1 MCMKSSQKVQTFNT
15 SVDLT
20 VSHSYCLMAL
30 CLYSFLHLFYCKIC
44 IWQQSYGFSCIYYH
58 FPLEKF
64 CFSAFLHTN
73 VLQFLISYRSK
84 PLGFVENRAVY
95 ISYSRRDVH
104 LQNLLEVYF
113 YCYFSLISYFFP
125 LYILLM
131 IVRLASLIFDTSM
144 EFRYTCVVL

>member
-44 IWQQSYGFSCIYYH
+44 
-58 FPLEKF
+58 
-64 CFSAFLHTN
+64 
-73 VLQFLISYRSK
+73 K
-84 PLGFVENRAVY
+84 PLGFQQNQAVQSGTILGIAKHLCAKTQKSKIFPRENDSICKKSRNFVAKY